1 VAREELAFVVN
12 ERPYR
17 LEVEPTRL
25 LIDVLRDDLDLTGT
39 KEGCSIGVCGAC
51 TVLIDDQPRSACLTL
66 AVTVRGQH
74 VRTIEGLAVDGELHP
89 LQQAFLDCG
98 GFQCGFCTPGQIMA
112 ACALLE
118 EHPDPT
124 DDEIKE
130 GMLGNLCRCTG
141 YYKIIESI
149 KKAATEMREAG
160 DTGRAPA
167 TSGATAQTR
176 GGRA

>member
-1 VAREELAFVVN
+1 MAREELAFVVN

-25 LIDVLRDDLDLTGT
+25 LIDVLRNDLEMTGT

-74 VRTIEGLAVDGELHP
+74 VRTIEGLATDGELHP

-118 EHPDPT
+118 QHPDPT

-149 KKAATEMREAG
+149 KMAAAEMRQAEEKSLA
-160 DTGRAPA
+160 DLA
-167 TSGATAQTR
+167 SGASMQST